1 MAVLEEL
8 ESVLGPEESTNLF
21 IEIEENYLGN
31 ELDILNA
38 IITRPDL
45 VERAIISILG
55 NSGRIIFQ
63 LALKNARDKT

>member
-8 ESVLGPEESTNLF
+8 ESILGSEDSARIF

-38 IITRPDL
+38 IMTRPDL

-63 LALKNARDKT
+63 LALKNACDET